1 MIRARAL
8 GLIAAATALPACAR
22 SNAVSVGSK
31 NFTEQLILGEMYA
44 QILERD
50 GISVGRKLNLGGTQI
65 AMAALRK
72 GEIDLYP
79 EYTGTAL
86 LTVLHLP
93 AQSDGAAIYAT
104 VKREYQRQFGLTW
117 LAPAPMNDTQALAT
131 TQAIAQRYDMRTLS
145 KLSVV
150 APQLRLGAIPE
161 FTTREDGLP
170 GLQRAYGG
178 FRFKDVRLFDI
189 GLKYKALLTGNVD
202 VVVAFG
208 TDGQIAADD
217 LVVLRRRPAL
227 LAGLPGRAGRARRD
241 AARVSEDRA
250 DARRARAALTDATM
264 RQLNDAGR
272 RRQAEPADVARA
284 FLTLRTT
291 WRDRRARSG
300 FEAVTRPLSRR
311 PTARPSTPST
321 STCRAGALVVLLG
334 PSGCG
339 KSTLA
344 AHGQPARRRRR
355 AARSSSTGRRARR
368 SSRRRCGAASATR
381 SRRSACSRH
390 MTVAANV
397 AVVPELLGWNRPR
410 IDARVDELLALVRLD
425 PARYRDRLPRELS
438 GGGRS
443 ASASRARSR
452 PSRACC

>member
-8 GLIAAATALPACAR
+8 GLIAAAAALPACAPR
-22 SNAVSVGSK
+22 SAVSVGSK

-50 GISVGRKLNLGGTQI
+50 GITVGRKLDLGGTQI

-93 AQSDGAAIYAT
+93 AQSDGAAIYQT
-104 VKREYQRQFGLTW
+104 VKREYQRQFDLTW

-145 KLSVV
+145 KLSTV

-178 FRFKDVRLFDI
+178 FHFKEVRLFDI

-217 LVVLRRRPAL
+217 LVVLEDDRHFWPVYQVAPVVRDETLRAYPKIAPSLDAL
-227 LAGLPGRAGRARRD
+227 APL
-241 AARVSEDRA
+241 
-250 DARRARAALTDATM
+250 LTDATM
-264 RQLNDAGR
+264 RHLNDQVDGR
-272 RRQAEPADVARA
+272 KLEPADVARA
-284 FLTLRTT
+284 FL
-291 WRDRRARSG
+291 RSHN
-300 FEAVTRPLSRR
+300 
-311 PTARPSTPST
+311 
-321 STCRAGALVVLLG
+321 
-334 PSGCG
+334 
-339 KSTLA
+339 LA
-344 AHGQPARRRRR
+344 
-355 AARSSSTGRRARR
+355 
-368 SSRRRCGAASATR
+368 
-381 SRRSACSRH
+381 
-390 MTVAANV
+390 
-397 AVVPELLGWNRPR
+397 
-410 IDARVDELLALVRLD
+410 
-425 PARYRDRLPRELS
+425 
-438 GGGRS
+438 
-443 ASASRARSR
+443 
-452 PSRACC
+452 